1 MVFYSLR
8 LFDNLVKLCKTI
20 IVIKKAM
27 SRIDQQCLAK
37 SVIWFVSNAIFGAAP
52 LLFLIVINPLLNR
65 AQAAE
70 EIHVL
75 MRGGSILFVC
85 CALMGAVVIDILQ
98 DKLVVGRIF
107 FFFLNITPFIT
118 VSIICLFYVLNIL
131 NHLRQ
136 ELFTTFSFFY
146 FLVIGITVLYCTL
159 CKYLLFHH
167 NKKSRL

>member
-37 SVIWFVSNAIFGAAP
+37 SVIWFVSNAIFGTAP
-52 LLFLIVINPLLNR
+52 LIFLMIINPLLNN
-65 AQAAE
+65 AQATE

-98 DKLVVGRIF
+98 DRIVFRRFLLF
-107 FFFLNITPFIT
+107 FAYIVPFLTLG
-118 VSIICLFYVLNIL
+118 IICLFYLLNIL
-131 NHLRQ
+131 GVMKK
-136 ELFTTFSFFY
+136 EMFSKFSPVYTIVIAATAFY
-146 FLVIGITVLYCTL
+146 CILG
-159 CKYLLFHH
+159 KYLLFQR
-167 NKKSRL
+167 NKV